1 MSPFWPED
9 GMNWAAIFIVLSIL
23 LAVLSRAS
31 LRDPRSHGFYRYFAW
46 LAIVALILLNYRNLE
61 QWFGDP
67 LSLRQLVSWILLSA
81 STAFVILGLLWLR
94 SEGRPD
100 PHRQDDQAL
109 LGIERTTR
117 LVTTGIYKYVRHPLY
132 SSLLLLAWGVF
143 LKRPS
148 WPAGGLA
155 LCASVFLVATAKVEE
170 EENVKYFGEA
180 YRTYMQ
186 KTQMFVPFL
195 F

>member
-1 MSPFWPED
+1 MYERNRRSFHRNRGPVHTDEKRLIRVD
-9 GMNWAAIFIVLSIL
+9 VL
-23 LAVLSRAS
+23 LALQGAVN
-31 LRDPRSHGFYRYFAW
+31 P
-46 LAIVALILLNYRNLE
+46 
-61 QWFGDP
+61 FGDP

-186 KTQMFVPFL
+186 KTQMFVPPRANL
-195 F
+195 SIGSTN